1 MSLVQAQQG
10 ALGNRLRLPFFCPGE
25 RIPPPISL
33 LHQFPSDCK
42 KIPAVIYSM
51 DMKNAGFK
59 LSELVELFF
68 VFFKIGA
75 VTFGGGYAMLP
86 MLERELAEKRNWT
99 TRETMLDY
107 YAIGQSTPGIIAVNV
122 ATFIGFNKA
131 GLIGAVVATAG
142 IVTPSIIIIT
152 IIARFISNFS
162 QIQWVQKALSGIN
175 VAVAALL
182 TKSVWDFS
190 KKAVKNIW
198 SLLLLLA
205 AFVSMYFF
213 GVESL
218 VVILVSASLG
228 IAFSFLAA
236 KKKLQNQEEPEQ

>member
-1 MSLVQAQQG
+1 M
-10 ALGNRLRLPFFCPGE
+10 E
-25 RIPPPISL
+25 KKDYKIS
-33 LHQFPSDCK
+33 D
-42 KIPAVIYSM
+42 
-51 DMKNAGFK
+51 
-59 LSELVELFF
+59 LVELFF

-99 TRETMLDY
+99 TKETMLDY

-131 GLIGAVVATAG
+131 GLLGAIIATAG
-142 IVTPSIIIIT
+142 IVTPSIIIISL
-152 IIARFISNFS
+152 IAGCISNFS
-162 QIQWVQKALSGIN
+162 QIQWVQKALAGIN

-198 SLLLLLA
+198 GLLILLA
-205 AFVSMYFF
+205 AFASMYFF
-213 GVESL
+213 GVESI
-218 VVILVSASLG
+218 VVILVSATLG
-228 IAFSFLAA
+228 ICFSFLSA
-236 KKKLQNQEEPEQ
+236 KKQAQKNTEGEA

>member
-1 MSLVQAQQG
+1 M
-10 ALGNRLRLPFFCPGE
+10 E
-25 RIPPPISL
+25 KKDYKIS
-33 LHQFPSDCK
+33 D
-42 KIPAVIYSM
+42 
-51 DMKNAGFK
+51 
-59 LSELVELFF
+59 LVELFF

-99 TRETMLDY
+99 TKETMLDY

-131 GLIGAVVATAG
+131 GLLGAIIATTG
-142 IVTPSIIIIT
+142 IVTPSIIIISL
-152 IIARFISNFS
+152 IASCISNFS
-162 QIQWVQKALSGIN
+162 QIQWVKKALAGIN

-198 SLLLLLA
+198 GLLLLLG
-205 AFVSMYFF
+205 AFVAMYFF
-213 GVESL
+213 GVESI
-218 VVILVSASLG
+218 VVILVSATLG
-228 IAFSFLAA
+228 MCFSFLSA
-236 KKKLQNQEEPEQ
+236 KKKGQKKKEGES

>member
-1 MSLVQAQQG
+1 MVQV
-10 ALGNRLRLPFFCPGE
+10 LN
-25 RIPPPISL
+25 
-33 LHQFPSDCK
+33 QFPSDCAK
-42 KIPAVIYSM
+42 TPAVVYSTT
-51 DMKNAGFK
+51 MKDAEFK
-59 LSELVELFF
+59 ISDLMGLFL

-131 GLIGAVVATAG
+131 GAIGAVVATAG

-152 IIARFISNFS
+152 IIARFIGNFS
-162 QIQWVQKALSGIN
+162 QIQWVQKAMAGIN

-182 TKSVWDFS
+182 TKSVWDFGR
-190 KKAVKNIW
+190 KAVKNLW
-198 SLLLLLA
+198 GLLLLLA
-205 AFVSMYFF
+205 AFVSMHFF
-213 GVESL
+213 GMGSVL
-218 VVILVSASLG
+218 VIVVSALLG
-228 IAFSFLAA
+228 IAASFISARRTA
-236 KKKLQNQEEPEQ
+236 QSIPAPDSQTTDSQEVQQ

>member
-1 MSLVQAQQG
+1 M
-10 ALGNRLRLPFFCPGE
+10 E
-25 RIPPPISL
+25 KKDYKIS
-33 LHQFPSDCK
+33 D
-42 KIPAVIYSM
+42 
-51 DMKNAGFK
+51 
-59 LSELVELFF
+59 LVELFF

-99 TRETMLDY
+99 TKETMLDY

-131 GLIGAVVATAG
+131 GLLGAIIATTG
-142 IVTPSIIIIT
+142 IVTPSIIIISL
-152 IIARFISNFS
+152 IASCISNFS
-162 QIQWVQKALSGIN
+162 QIQWVKKALAGIN

-198 SLLLLLA
+198 GLLLLLG
-205 AFVSMYFF
+205 AFVAMYFF
-213 GVESL
+213 GVESI
-218 VVILVSASLG
+218 VVILVSATLG
-228 IAFSFLAA
+228 MCFSFLSA
-236 KKKLQNQEEPEQ
+236 KKKSQKKKEGES

>member
-1 MSLVQAQQG
+1 M
-10 ALGNRLRLPFFCPGE
+10 E
-25 RIPPPISL
+25 KKDYKIS
-33 LHQFPSDCK
+33 D
-42 KIPAVIYSM
+42 
-51 DMKNAGFK
+51 
-59 LSELVELFF
+59 LVELFF

-99 TRETMLDY
+99 TKETMLDY

-131 GLIGAVVATAG
+131 GLLGAIIATAG
-142 IVTPSIIIIT
+142 IVTPSIIIISL
-152 IIARFISNFS
+152 IASCISNFS
-162 QIQWVQKALSGIN
+162 QIQWVKKALAGIN

-198 SLLLLLA
+198 GLLLLLG
-205 AFVSMYFF
+205 AFIAMYFF
-213 GVESL
+213 GVESIL
-218 VVILVSASLG
+218 VILVSATLG
-228 IAFSFLAA
+228 MCFSFLSA
-236 KKKLQNQEEPEQ
+236 KKKGQEKKEGES

>member
-1 MSLVQAQQG
+1 MEKKAYK
-10 ALGNRLRLPFFCPGE
+10 F
-25 RIPPPISL
+25 
-33 LHQFPSDCK
+33 SDL
-42 KIPAVIYSM
+42 A
-51 DMKNAGFK
+51 
-59 LSELVELFF
+59 ELFL

-131 GLIGAVVATAG
+131 GILGAIVGTMG
-142 IVTPSIIIIT
+142 IVAPSIIIIS
-152 IIARFISNFS
+152 IIAGCIGNFS

-182 TKSVWDFS
+182 TKSVWDFG

-198 SLLLLLA
+198 GLLLLLA

-228 IAFSFLAA
+228 IILSFFST
-236 KKKLQNQEEPEQ
+236 KKRPNDQEKSEQ

>member
-1 MSLVQAQQG
+1 M
-10 ALGNRLRLPFFCPGE
+10 
-25 RIPPPISL
+25 
-33 LHQFPSDCK
+33 
-42 KIPAVIYSM
+42 IYSTIM
-51 DMKNAGFK
+51 RDNKFK
-59 LSELVELFF
+59 FSDLMELFL

-86 MLERELAEKRNWT
+86 MLEQELAEKRSWT
-99 TRETMLDY
+99 TKETMLDY

-131 GLIGAVVATAG
+131 GIIGAIVSTTG

-162 QIQWVQKALSGIN
+162 QIQWVQKALAGIN

-182 TKSVWDFS
+182 TKSVWDFN
-190 KKAVKNIW
+190 KKAVKNLW
-198 SLLLLLA
+198 GLALLLA

-213 GVESL
+213 GVSSIM
-218 VVILVSASLG
+218 VIAVSAALG
-228 IAFSFLAA
+228 IAASLVTARKSAENLSTTRTPSSTGNASSTGGTQA
-236 KKKLQNQEEPEQ
+236 KATDSQREKKQEEQP

>member
-1 MSLVQAQQG
+1 M
-10 ALGNRLRLPFFCPGE
+10 E
-25 RIPPPISL
+25 KKDYKIS
-33 LHQFPSDCK
+33 D
-42 KIPAVIYSM
+42 
-51 DMKNAGFK
+51 
-59 LSELVELFF
+59 LVELFF

-99 TRETMLDY
+99 TKETMLDY

-131 GLIGAVVATAG
+131 GLLGAIIATAG
-142 IVTPSIIIIT
+142 IVTPSIIIISL
-152 IIARFISNFS
+152 IASCISNFS
-162 QIQWVQKALSGIN
+162 QIQWVKKALAGIN

-198 SLLLLLA
+198 GLLLLLG
-205 AFVSMYFF
+205 AFVAMYFF
-213 GVESL
+213 GVESI
-218 VVILVSASLG
+218 VVILVSATLG
-228 IAFSFLAA
+228 ICFSFLSA
-236 KKKLQNQEEPEQ
+236 KKKGQKKKEGES

>member
-1 MSLVQAQQG
+1 MVLV
-10 ALGNRLRLPFFCPGE
+10 LN
-25 RIPPPISL
+25 
-33 LHQFPSDCK
+33 QFPLDCA
-42 KIPAVIYSM
+42 KIPAMVYSM
-51 DMKNAGFK
+51 IMKDAEFK
-59 LSELVELFF
+59 ISDLMELFL

-86 MLERELAEKRNWT
+86 MLERELAEKRSWT
-99 TRETMLDY
+99 TKETMLDY

-131 GLIGAVVATAG
+131 GVIGALVSTAG

-152 IIARFISNFS
+152 IIARFIGNFS
-162 QIQWVQKALSGIN
+162 QIQWVQKSLAGIN

-190 KKAVKNIW
+190 RKAVKNPW
-198 SLLLLLA
+198 GLLLLLA

-213 GVESL
+213 GVGSVL
-218 VVILVSASLG
+218 VIVVSALLG
-228 IAFSFLAA
+228 VAASFVSARKTAQSIPAPKSDSQA
-236 KKKLQNQEEPEQ
+236 KDSQEVQQ